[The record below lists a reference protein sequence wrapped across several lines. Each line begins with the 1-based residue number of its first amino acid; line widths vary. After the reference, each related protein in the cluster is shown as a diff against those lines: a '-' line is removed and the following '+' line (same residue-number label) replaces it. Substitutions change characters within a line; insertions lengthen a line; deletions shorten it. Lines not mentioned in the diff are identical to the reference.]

1 MWVVIVFTA
10 IMSIIAFEMLKDS
23 IVYKDYPISSEYWI
37 AGLLLIGFLGS
48 MIGMILI

>member
-10 IMSIIAFEMLKDS
+10 IIGIVAFGMLSDS

-37 AGLLLIGFLGS
+37 AGLLLIGFLGA
-48 MIGMILI
+48 MIGMILL